1 MNREIDF
8 IFLIVSKKIFF
19 SELKMYLKLGRSLV
33 NIKKIEHQFRNFS
46 AYSGCACT
54 TSNIFENNN
63 ARINLKPT
71 ESIISSCFISRRNF
85 SVSGFRF
92 QDLGGET
99 SAAIHNALTESIEV
113 SPSLNISENISS
125 ESTLDSSDEVLSV
138 TNTSNEGAGNIAEAA
153 SAETMP
159 TDETKEIILDF
170 LPEKPVPLDPTAILG
185 EPAFDSLGLGSWWPS
200 GRLQIFMEYLHVDLG
215 NLIYLRNKTRFF
227 YKVKYKKIEN
237 KNKLFL

>member
-1 MNREIDF
+1 
-8 IFLIVSKKIFF
+8 
-19 SELKMYLKLGRSLV
+19 MYLKLGRSLV
-33 NIKKIEHQFRNFS
+33 NIKKIDHQFRNFS
-46 AYSGCACT
+46 AYSGGACT
-54 TSNIFENNN
+54 KSNIFENNS